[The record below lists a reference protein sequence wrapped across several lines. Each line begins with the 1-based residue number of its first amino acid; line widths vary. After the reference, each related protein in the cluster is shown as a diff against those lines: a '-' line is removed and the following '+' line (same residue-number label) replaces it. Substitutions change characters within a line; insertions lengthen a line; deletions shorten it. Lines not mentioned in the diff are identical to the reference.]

1 MITYLPESHRLV
13 AFLGASLVLAVVPG
27 PGVVYIV
34 ARSVAQGPRLGLAS
48 VAGVA
53 MGNLGNALGAAVG
66 LAALFAVFSSAFLV
80 VKWLGTGYLVY
91 LGVRTLRRPAEIPGT
106 GRPRPMPASE
116 ALRDGFLV
124 ALLNPKTAIFFAA
137 FLPQFMSAGIRPL
150 VQAALLGGL
159 FVAIAAI
166 TDSIY
171 AVTAGFVS
179 LRMSQS
185 AIARRGG
192 RMLAGGTLV
201 GLGILSA
208 WAGHGGRR

>member
-1 MITYLPESHRLV
+1 MFAYLPELHRLV

-27 PGVVYIV
+27 PGVLYIV

-53 MGNLGNALGAAVG
+53 LGNLGNAMAAAVG
-66 LAALFAVFSSAFLV
+66 LAALFAVFSSAFLA
-80 VKWLGTGYLVY
+80 VKWLGAGYLVY
-91 LGVRTLRRPAEIPGT
+91 LGVRTFRRPAEIPGT
-106 GRPRPMPASE
+106 GRPGQVPAGQ

-137 FLPQFMSAGIRPL
+137 FLPQFMSAGISPL
-150 VQAALLGGL
+150 AQGAVLSGL
-159 FVAIAAI
+159 FVVIAAI

-171 AVTAGFVS
+171 AVTAGFLSARMARSS
-179 LRMSQS
+179 L
-185 AIARRGG
+185 ARRGG

-201 GLGILSA
+201 GLGIYSA
-208 WAGHGGRR
+208 LAGNGGRE